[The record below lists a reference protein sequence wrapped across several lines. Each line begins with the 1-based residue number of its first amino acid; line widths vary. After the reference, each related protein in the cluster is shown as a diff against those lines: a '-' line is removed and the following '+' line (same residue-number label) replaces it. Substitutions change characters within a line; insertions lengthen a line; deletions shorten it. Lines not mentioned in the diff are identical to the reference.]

1 MNGLTGTVARLY
13 NTFEPDI
20 RISIAK
26 GKNFHASDSMI
37 NRIKEIDGV
46 KLVSRTLQDK
56 ALIKNVDKQLLI
68 SVKGV
73 DRNFVKMARVDTVLT
88 DGNYLLGQDTAN
100 RIVMGEGVAA
110 RLQVNIHELV
120 NTLALFSPAKGE
132 VNMTNPED
140 NMTQVY
146 VSPCA
151 TFSLTDEVDYQW
163 VFVNLSTAQ
172 QLFDEPGKVSGLEIM
187 CEPGKNKAVQEKL
200 DAMLGK
206 KFVIK
211 NRYQLND
218 ILFKTLETEKLAVF
232 IILAFILVIATFNII
247 GALTMLIIEKSKDIK
262 TLFSMGANIGM
273 IRNIFMGEGFL
284 ITSIGTVAGLILG
297 FIVCWVQIKFHVIK
311 YADGVIPFFPV
322 EMQLN
327 DFIGILCLIMVIGFF
342 AALYPVRIFTKMDLV
357 HKSAN

>member
-1 MNGLTGTVARLY
+1 MNGLTGTVAKLY

-20 RISIAK
+20 KISAAK
-26 GKNFHASDSMI
+26 GKNFYAGDSLI
-37 NRIKEIDGV
+37 NKIKGLNGV
-46 KLVSRTLQDK
+46 KIVSRTLQDK
-56 ALIKNVDKQLLI
+56 ALIKNVDKQLLVH
-68 SVKGV
+68 VKGV
-73 DRNFVKMARVDTVLT
+73 DKNFVKIARVDTVLT
-88 DGNYLLGQDTAN
+88 EGDYLLGIDTAN
-100 RIVMGEGVAA
+100 RIVLGEGVAA
-110 RLQVNIHELV
+110 RLQVNIHDLV
-120 NTLALFSPAKGE
+120 NTLTLFSPTKGK
-132 VNMTNPED
+132 VNMTNAED
-140 NMTQVY
+140 NFTQMY

-151 TFSLTDEVDYQW
+151 TFSLTDEVDYEW

-172 QLFDEPGKVSGLEIM
+172 ELLDEPGKVSGIEIM
-187 CEPGKNKAVQEKL
+187 CEQGKDKAVQEKL
-200 DAMLGK
+200 SAMLGE

-232 IILAFILVIATFNII
+232 IILAFILIIATFNII

-297 FIVCWVQIKFHVIK
+297 FFVCWVQIKFHVIK
-311 YADGVIPFFPV
+311 YADGVIPYFPV
-322 EMQLN
+322 EMQLD
-327 DFIGILCLIMVIGFF
+327 DFFGIFCLIMIIGFF

-357 HKSAN
+357 HKSG

>member
-1 MNGLTGTVARLY
+1 MNGLTGTVAKLY

-20 RISIAK
+20 KISSAK
-26 GKNFHASDSMI
+26 GKNFYAGDSLI

-46 KLVSRTLQDK
+46 KMVSRTLQDK
-56 ALIKNVDKQLLI
+56 ALIKNVDKQLLVN
-68 SVKGV
+68 VKGV
-73 DRNFVKMARVDTVLT
+73 DKNFVKIARIDTVLT
-88 DGNYLLGQDTAN
+88 DGTYLLGMDTAN
-100 RIVMGEGVAA
+100 RIVLGEGVAG
-110 RLQVNIHELV
+110 RLQVNIHDLA
-120 NTLALFSPAKGE
+120 NTLALYSPAKGKL
-132 VNMTNPED
+132 NMMRAEENF
-140 NMTQVY
+140 TQIY

-151 TFSLTDEVDYQW
+151 TFSLTDEVDYEW
-163 VFVNLSTAQ
+163 VFVNLSTARE
-172 QLFDEPGKVSGLEIM
+172 LFDEPGKVSGIEIM
-187 CEPGKNKAVQEKL
+187 CEPGKDKSIQEKL

-232 IILAFILVIATFNII
+232 IILAFILIIATFNII

-262 TLFSMGANIGM
+262 TLFSMGANIRM

-297 FIVCWVQIKFHVIK
+297 FFVCWLQLKFHVIK
-311 YADGVIPFFPV
+311 YADGVIPYFPV
-322 EMQLN
+322 EMQLD
-327 DFIGILCLIMVIGFF
+327 DFLGIFCLIMVIGFF

-357 HKSAN
+357 HKSA